1 MEIERFRPKK
11 IQSQYMEVLLMSQSK
26 LLKSMVAGALVGAA
40 LSLLDRTT
48 REHTV
53 DNLKKAKDTVQYYAT
68 HRDELQQMIEQ
79 KMAQVQKLFETTQD
93 NVSFI
98 KDKIDEVKE
107 IPVAVQDIMEE
118 TKTTFTKPIN

>member
-1 MEIERFRPKK
+1 
-11 IQSQYMEVLLMSQSK
+11 MSQSK